1 MVMEESGRGE
11 LRRWCAVA
19 TEAIAVGVEADADA
33 SVRSYE
39 GWRLRDLAVHVVRI
53 YRNAT
58 IALRSG
64 SLERPQPELPVER
77 DDAPARLGEAVRA
90 ALAEVEAALVS
101 CDHDRVW
108 TPVGPR
114 SAGFWRRRI
123 LREAVLHRWDAQQA
137 RGAATAP
144 EVVQALELIDEF
156 LDTDIPR
163 AFSAG
168 EHPGSGVVVI
178 GAGPRTWTVDMGN
191 QAVARDAPIAAGTAS
206 VSGDAASVWLWLMR
220 RDDHPGP
227 VAVDDSDGSAAAFTG
242 MIDRFN
248 RPKR

>member
-1 MVMEESGRGE
+1 MVESGNGE
-11 LRRWCAVA
+11 LGRWCAVA

-33 SVRSYE
+33 SVRAYE
-39 GWRLRDLAVHVVRI
+39 GWRLRDLAVHVLRV

-64 SLERPQPELPVER
+64 SLERPRPQLPVEP
-77 DDAPARLGEAVRA
+77 DDAPSRLGEAVRA
-90 ALAEVEAALVS
+90 ALAEVEAALVA
-101 CDHDRVW
+101 CDHDLVW

-114 SAGFWRRRI
+114 GAEFWRRRI

-137 RGAATAP
+137 RGTATVP

-156 LDTDIPR
+156 LDTDVPR
-163 AFSAG
+163 ALIAG
-168 EHPGSGVVVI
+168 EHQGSGVVVI
-178 GAGPRTWTVDMGN
+178 GAEPRAWTVDLGSRV
-191 QAVARDAPIAAGTAS
+191 VARDAPVADGTAS

-227 VAVDDSDGSAAAFTG
+227 VVVDDPDGSAAAFTA